1 MNFIMKKASVHKA
14 IFSSMSRCFFFMAMF
29 IATAAHAQQTRGTV
43 DLVKDPRIDTL
54 AARRSSL
61 KLSGTSASV
70 YSTSGYGYRVQ
81 IYNGSSR
88 KEAYDVQARFMNQYQ
103 GTRTYINYT
112 EPNYK
117 VRAGDFRTRLEAE
130 KLLQE
135 LKGKFSSLFIIP
147 GKINPP
153 KTSTGND

>member
-1 MNFIMKKASVHKA
+1 MKKASIHKA
-14 IFSSMSRCFFFMAMF
+14 IFSGMIGCLFFIAMF
-29 IATAAHAQQTRGTV
+29 VATTARAQTRGTV

-54 AARRSSL
+54 AARRASL
-61 KLSGTSASV
+61 KVAGGHATVAGG
-70 YSTSGYGYRVQ
+70 YSTTGYGYRVQ
-81 IYNGSSR
+81 IYNGTSR
-88 KEAYDVQARFMNQYQ
+88 KEAYDAQARFNNEHQSM
-103 GTRTYINYT
+103 RTYISYA

-135 LKGKFSSLFIIP
+135 LKGKFASLFIIP

-153 KTSTGND
+153 KISTGND